1 MSKYTVVFRNGSCP
15 RSIEADWYKQLGKFV
30 HFFVRRTLLRA
41 SPRRWRTDSLAT
53 AGFGGRRDSGREPM
67 TAITGRSTAH
77 SVNVDSQVVDLAA
90 PSLRIAIIGTYP
102 PTRCGIATYT
112 ESLRRSLAS
121 EETDVDVVRVLQ
133 EGDEDADSPV
143 VAGVF
148 RPSDPGSLIQAAG
161 VLSRYDLAILQHEF
175 GIYGPGDGRAV
186 VELVDTADVPTI
198 VTVHTVTEN
207 PTRQQNEILRSLV
220 HRAVHTVVH
229 SEVARQILQDVYLVD
244 RRAVT
249 VIPHGADRRMTKETI
264 TSAVDDPVLLTWG
277 LIGPGKGL
285 EWAVRA
291 VDLLKAD
298 YRGIRYV
305 IAGQTHPKVVAAEG
319 EVYRRRIEDLIDR
332 LDLSGNV
339 EMLDEYLADASLAE
353 LISRASVVVLSYE
366 SSQQTTSGV
375 LSEGVTWGVP
385 VVATRFPHALEM
397 ERMGAARTVPHRDP
411 AALAGMI
418 GRVLSDGRMA
428 AEMRAA
434 QARLALSSG
443 WERVGASYRK
453 VADEVLGSMAA

>member
-1 MSKYTVVFRNGSCP
+1 
-15 RSIEADWYKQLGKFV
+15 
-30 HFFVRRTLLRA
+30 
-41 SPRRWRTDSLAT
+41 
-53 AGFGGRRDSGREPM
+53 M
-67 TAITGRSTAH
+67 TAITGRSTTQ
-77 SVNVDSQVVDLAA
+77 SVDVDRRVVDPAS
-90 PSLRIAIIGTYP
+90 PSLRVAIIGTYP

-121 EETDVDVVRVLQ
+121 EELGVDVVRVLQ
-133 EGDEDADSPV
+133 DGDEDTDSPA

-148 RPSDPGSLIQAAG
+148 RPSDHGSLIQAAG
-161 VLSRYDLAILQHEF
+161 VLAAYDLAILQHEF

-198 VTVHTVTEN
+198 VTLHTVAEN

-244 RRAVT
+244 RTAVT
-249 VIPHGADRRMTKETI
+249 VIPHGADRRMARKPTMT
-264 TSAVDDPVLLTWG
+264 TADDPVLLTWG

-291 VDLLKAD
+291 VDMLRSD
-298 YRGIRYV
+298 HPGIRYV

-319 EVYRRRIEDLIDR
+319 EVYRRRIEDLIDG

-339 EMLDEYLADASLAE
+339 EMLDEYFDDASLADI
-353 LISRASVVVLSYE
+353 ISKASVVVLPYE

-375 LSEGVTWGVP
+375 LSEAVTWGVP

-397 ERMGAARTVPHRDP
+397 ERMGAARTVSHRDP
-411 AALAGMI
+411 SALAEKI
-418 GRVLSDGRMA
+418 GRLLSDDRMA
-428 AEMRAA
+428 SEMRAA

-453 VADEVLGSMAA
+453 IADEVLGSMAA